1 MEIEEEKVENE
12 INIEDISANELFSKL
27 EKWNEDIT
35 AQIEKEGKKDKK
47 KFKKLK
53 EKIIKF
59 NRMPTPIQGVEL
71 IDIKLGARLAEDDI
85 FLEEDF
91 INKHLR
97 RGETL
102 FYNKNDNTYD
112 YARFGLPKFFDYKK
126 KFDDENEKD
135 KLQQERVIGNMIKI
149 KENKENV
156 KYLAYL
162 TTKVNG
168 ENFQVSYNKKYSC
181 WIIASKNVSLA
192 IKNKDDI
199 NFYKDFNNFKE
210 YIEENK

>member
-1 MEIEEEKVENE
+1 MEIEEEKAENE
-12 INIEDISANELFSKL
+12 INIEDISANDLFSKL
-27 EKWNEDIT
+27 EKWDEDIT
-35 AQIEKEGKKDKK
+35 TQIEKEGKKDKK

-126 KFDDENEKD
+126 NLIAKMK
-135 KLQQERVIGNMIKI
+135 KI
-149 KENKENV
+149 NYKKKE
-156 KYLAYL
+156 
-162 TTKVNG
+162 
-168 ENFQVSYNKKYSC
+168 
-181 WIIASKNVSLA
+181 SLE
-192 IKNKDDI
+192 I
-199 NFYKDFNNFKE
+199 
-210 YIEENK
+210 